1 MSKKDEVIDQ
11 QNAATTIEAGKPI
24 TIGADTRKDATEKL
38 NALRKQAEADGL
50 TQTDGG
56 FIMFNTAGDGKF
68 SAVIT
73 FNKL

>member
-24 TIGADTRKDATEKL
+24 TIGTDTRKDATEKL

-56 FIMFNTAGDGKF
+56 FIMFNAAGDGKF

>member
-11 QNAATTIEAGKPI
+11 QNAATTIEAGKQI

-56 FIMFNTAGDGKF
+56 FIMFNAAGDGKF